1 MAEIISQITTFFE
14 HLLLVFGYPGM
25 FAVQVLEN
33 VFTPIPTEPLL
44 PLAGMMA
51 AQGKINLIGIWATA
65 VAGSTTG
72 SFILYQVGK
81 RGGEP
86 AVRALIRRWG
96 KYTGMSEGALD
107 YTLKL
112 FKRYG
117 GWMVFFGRFLPVVRP
132 TMSIVSGMSKLP
144 LKIFIPCTA
153 LSTGFAI
160 SVYMG
165 LGYVLGENWQ
175 FILDLIRQYEP
186 LFIVG
191 AVILGAAVASL
202 IVWRWFKV
210 RELRQAAE
218 AARLEILRQT
228 VRERSFD
235 Q

>member
-1 MAEIISQITTFFE
+1 MAEIISQIAMFFE
-14 HLLLVFGYPGM
+14 QVLMIFGYPGM

-51 AQGKINLIGIWATA
+51 AQGKINLIGIWAAA

-72 SFILYQVGK
+72 SLILYQVGK
-81 RGGEP
+81 WGGEP
-86 AVRALIRRWG
+86 VVRALIRRWG
-96 KYTGMSEGALD
+96 KYTGMNEGTLD

-112 FKRYG
+112 FKQYG
-117 GWMVFFGRFLPVVRP
+117 GWMVFFGRYLPVVRP

-165 LGYVLGENWQ
+165 LGYVLGENWRS
-175 FILDLIRQYEP
+175 ILDIIRQNEP
-186 LFIVG
+186 LIIIGVG
-191 AVILGAAVASL
+191 ILGVTVASI
-202 IVWRWFKV
+202 IVWRWLKI
-210 RELRQAAE
+210 REMRQAAE
-218 AARLEILRQT
+218 AVRLEIVKQT
-228 VRERSFD
+228 MVDRSID
-235 Q
+235 E

>member
-1 MAEIISQITTFFE
+1 MAEIINQITLFFE

-25 FAVQVLEN
+25 FVVQVLEN
-33 VFTPIPTEPLL
+33 VFTPIPSEPLL

-86 AVRALIRRWG
+86 VVRALIRRWG
-96 KYTGMSEGALD
+96 KYTGMSESALD
-107 YTLKL
+107 YTLKMC
-112 FKRYG
+112 KRYG

-132 TMSIVSGMSKLP
+132 TMSIVSGMSGLP

-160 SVYMG
+160 AVYMG
-165 LGYVLGENWQ
+165 LGYILGENWRS
-175 FILDLIRQYEP
+175 ILDIIRQYEP
-186 LFIVG
+186 QIIAG
-191 AVILGAAVASL
+191 AVIIGTVTIIFL
-202 IVWRWFKV
+202 IWRWAKLRDNQFKK
-210 RELRQAAE
+210 
-218 AARLEILRQT
+218 T
-228 VRERSFD
+228 FD
-235 Q
+235 